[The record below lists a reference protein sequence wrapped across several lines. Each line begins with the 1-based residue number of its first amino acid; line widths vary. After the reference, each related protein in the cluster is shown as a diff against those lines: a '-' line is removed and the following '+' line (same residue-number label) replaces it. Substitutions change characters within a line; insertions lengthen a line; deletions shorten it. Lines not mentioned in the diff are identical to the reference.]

1 MSQIPMFGQPDEATD
16 TPEDITEMLP
26 VFDYGYFDA
35 LVAIGFA
42 ALADAYFN
50 TEESPLIERGPAGFS
65 VTYTPKPRENP
76 DLGWL
81 RYSIG
86 KKWPQKEW
94 FVEGRTKSKDA
105 PYIEDA
111 VFLKEVEAKRE
122 EEEGPKYE
130 KVERQSAVGSKGEAQ
145 DLPEG
150 EKWRVKP
157 SYFTLVDTEGAA
169 VSLSEEEEW
178 ISVPDRSKFRNPI
191 RELYATIN
199 SLRTSNAP
207 WFNLCVYLCRNRG
220 EDLIEN
226 KDLAASEDAGEEVSL
241 EKGIFKDDYVTLNA
255 TLLPQASK
263 GANSERA
270 FSITNGSLGTPL
282 VRSLSRRNCFAV
294 AGLLYAAVGHYHL
307 PTKGFSVPVPQR
319 LRLEDVRWISSR
331 NRRRFVPNGFFFQYD
346 NYLNLVRQLLT
357 YREEEDLPEAERTLF
372 SVAGANFIELGEQ
385 GKPPQGPWQFVVPN
399 HGYTIDSV
407 EQLRQLLGDWRE
419 KNKTRL
425 GKEASVDRAA
435 VRQLVRG
442 FERSDPLDAA
452 EGYLAYVFDVGLCR
466 KENNQDVTYTA
477 LPQPFFKEIMS
488 HTHSD
493 LLRECQSD
501 EVRRFIDLVRRE
513 TYNTIYP
520 SEEQRAVNYHEK
532 VQPNYAMMRKLR
544 EVQDTDDFTET
555 ITEIAVERGTK
566 RIAMEK
572 GDSEEKEFLA
582 MPYEPSISKLVE
594 LAEKHDARL
603 VAQVVLS
610 LALCRRPYDGDGNGD
625 NEDDAETKET
635 EEATSAKA

>member
-1 MSQIPMFGQPDEATD
+1 MSQLPMFGQPDEATEA
-16 TPEDITEMLP
+16 PEDVTEMLP

-35 LVAIGFA
+35 LVAVGFA
-42 ALADAYFN
+42 ALADAYFD
-50 TEESPLIERGPAGFS
+50 TEGSPLIERDPTGFS
-65 VTYTPKPRENP
+65 VSYTQEPRENL

-81 RYSIG
+81 RYSLAAD
-86 KKWPQKEW
+86 WKEKDW
-94 FVEGRTKSKDA
+94 FENGWTLVKDA
-105 PYIEDA
+105 DA
-111 VFLKEVEAKRE
+111 ITEKRE
-122 EEEGPKYE
+122 GA
-130 KVERQSAVGSKGEAQ
+130 RRSHEA
-145 DLPEG
+145 LIHA
-150 EKWRVKP
+150 
-157 SYFTLVDTEGAA
+157 EGALIDTSDDSTVDIKVGGETYGIA
-169 VSLSEEEEW
+169 EPRRKLVAAINKLA
-178 ISVPDRSKFRNPI
+178 D
-191 RELYATIN
+191 AT
-199 SLRTSNAP
+199 
-207 WFNLCVYLCRNRG
+207 WFNLCVYLCRHQGRALLRD
-220 EDLIEN
+220 EF
-226 KDLAASEDAGEEVSL
+226 EES
-241 EKGIFKDDYVTLNA
+241 KVTFNSA
-255 TLLPQASK
+255 VLPQASK
-263 GANSERA
+263 GANSSNSY
-270 FSITNGSLGTPL
+270 SIGNS
-282 VRSLSRRNCFAV
+282 SLSKTVSRNLSRSTCLAV
-294 AGLLYAAVGHYHL
+294 AGLVRVAIGDLGQ
-307 PTKGFSVPVPQR
+307 GFAIPVPRRIR
-319 LRLEDVRWISSR
+319 LQHLTMIAKE
-331 NRRRFVPNGFFFQYD
+331 NRRRFVNGGFFFPFD
-346 NYLNLVRQLLT
+346 NYLSFLKLLLT
-357 YREEEDLPEAERTLF
+357 YTEIEDGPDPGEPILLS
-372 SVAGANFIELGEQ
+372 SVAGASFVELGNAPSPS
-385 GKPPQGPWQFVVPN
+385 GTWQLTVPN
-399 HGYTIDSV
+399 HEYSISSV
-407 EQLRQLLGDWRE
+407 ERLQTLLYRW
-419 KNKTRL
+419 KKAKTAKPGRDP
-425 GKEASVDRAA
+425 SVDRAA

-452 EGYLAYVFDVGLCR
+452 EGYLAYVFDVGLRR

-603 VAQVVLS
+603 VAQVILS